1 MRSPLRASYAAGLAV
16 IFGLLLPAG
25 PAAAECDKNDA
36 LFEDDFEFFDPTWG
50 NPSDI
55 LNVENGVLVLKGN
68 WTQVNLQ
75 THNESANVCVDM
87 TIVEAPDPYYSP
99 IGLVWWWE
107 NLDNYYFM
115 LYWADSPVVEIR
127 RLIKGREQTLFS
139 VETQAL
145 KQGLGETNHVELQSG
160 PRTRPS
166 SSTVPRLRASKA
178 NRRRAAPR
186 LGSMLPRRRTSWASS
201 PSTILSSA
209 LPNSLGCSFSLRLR
223 REIIMPVLKGGKK

>member
-55 LNVENGVLVLKGN
+55 LNVENGVLALKGN

-75 THNESANVCVDM
+75 TNNESANVCVDM

-145 KQGLGETNHVELQSG
+145 KQGLGETNHVELQLKPKDATIFING
-160 PRTRPS
+160 TQVTRFKGKPPKGGAPVGVYAAAPEDKLGVFTFDNFIV
-166 SSTVPRLRASKA
+166 SST
-178 NRRRAAPR
+178 
-186 LGSMLPRRRTSWASS
+186 
-201 PSTILSSA
+201 
-209 LPNSLGCSFSLRLR
+209 
-223 REIIMPVLKGGKK
+223 E

>member
-127 RLIKGREQTLFS
+127 RRLKGTFQTLFS
-139 VETQAL
+139 LETLAL
-145 KQGLGETNHVELQSG
+145 KQGLGETNHVELQLKPKDATIFING
-160 PRTRPS
+160 TQVTRFKGKP
-166 SSTVPRLRASKA
+166 P
-178 NRRRAAPR
+178 
-186 LGSMLPRRRTSWASS
+186 
-201 PSTILSSA
+201 
-209 LPNSLGCSFSLRLR
+209 
-223 REIIMPVLKGGKK
+223 KGGAPLGVYGTAPEDQPAVWTFDNFVVSAAE